1 MIPLVSA
8 ERCWS
13 QAMELKAQLE
23 KESISNKR
31 QHMVSN
37 TSLCHP
43 LLLYAC
49 CIWCSRLE
57 PVLP

>member
-23 KESISNKR
+23 KESSSNKR
-31 QHMVSN
+31 QHMVTN
-37 TSLCHP
+37 TSLCHA
-43 LLLYAC
+43 LRQYAC

-57 PVLP
+57 RVLP